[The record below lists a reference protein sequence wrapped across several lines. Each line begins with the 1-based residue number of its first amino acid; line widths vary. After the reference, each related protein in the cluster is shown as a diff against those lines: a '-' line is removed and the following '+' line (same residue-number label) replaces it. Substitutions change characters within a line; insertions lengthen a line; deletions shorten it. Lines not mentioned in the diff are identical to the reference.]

1 MLGLSRRKGRVAK
14 RALPRRRWTRSALP
28 ALCALLLLTNARAQS
43 PGGVLLITIDTLR
56 ADHLGCYGY
65 RRGATPAIDALA
77 NQSAKF
83 EHAFAPVPLTLPSHA
98 ALLTGTYPFYNG
110 VRDQP
115 GFRLPEDIPT
125 LPEYFSRAGYATA
138 AVLGS
143 PVLSR
148 RFGLSRGFDDY
159 DDRFRA
165 STREQEVGL
174 PDIKRPAAAVVR
186 LALAWLDG
194 KPQGKPFFLW
204 LHFYDPHLPYR
215 APEPFRS
222 RFADR
227 PYDGE
232 IAYTDSALA
241 TLFAGLR
248 SRGLFDSS
256 VIALTADH
264 GEGLGE
270 HGEST
275 HGYFIYDST
284 IRIPLLLKPASAV
297 PAGDIKTCV
306 SLVDLAP
313 ALLRL
318 AGIPVPSSMQGTDL
332 GGSIVSGQEP
342 PAHAV
347 YAETMYPLL
356 HLGWNPLRAL
366 ISQKAAQPA
375 TWEAVKYIHAP
386 HPELYD
392 VASDPGEMRN
402 EYSSHQ
408 AEAAAR
414 RDELEGFVRA
424 HAPAK
429 PPAARAPVSAET
441 AELFASLGYVGE
453 AGAAAPA
460 FTTSRR
466 DPKDGVAEHE
476 QLLRAAHA
484 FQESR
489 YDVAARILGEVL
501 GKDPQQPLALDY
513 LGTIHFLH
521 RDLALARDTYRRLLQ
536 AAPYYPTASIELG
549 HTEALLGNR
558 AEAERL
564 YRRAIEMDP
573 SNPRPLRE
581 LGILLLDEGKQE
593 QGEELLQQALK
604 LDPADVFAL
613 NALGEVAARQAHYQD
628 AAALLERALAAAPKA
643 APVRLN
649 LGFVY
654 LQQKRFSEVERL
666 MKDTIQ
672 LDPRQPQAYAELGA
686 ARLQRGDRA
695 GAREAF
701 GRALALDPHNP
712 MALQGAQ
719 ALGLA
724 PGQVP

>member
-1 MLGLSRRKGRVAK
+1 MLGSSRWKGRVADGAFSLV
-14 RALPRRRWTRSALP
+14 RCSRIALL
-28 ALCALLLLTNARAQS
+28 ALCAFIPLPEAHAQS
-43 PGGVLLITIDTLR
+43 PGGVLLISIDTLR
-56 ADHLGCYGY
+56 ADHLGCYGF
-65 RRGATPAIDALA
+65 RRGATPALDALA
-77 NQSAKF
+77 KQAAKF

-115 GFRLPEDIPT
+115 GFRLPDDITT
-125 LPEYFSRAGYATA
+125 LAEYFSRAGYATA

-148 RFGLSRGFDDY
+148 RFGLSRGFEDY
-159 DDRFRA
+159 DDRCGA
-165 STREQEVGL
+165 STREQEAGL
-174 PDIKRPAAAVVR
+174 PNIKRPAGTVVR

-194 KPQGKPFFLW
+194 KPAGKPFFLW

-284 IRIPLLLKPASAV
+284 IHVPLLVKPASATR
-297 PAGDIKTCV
+297 AGDIKTSV

-313 ALLRL
+313 TLLRL

-332 GGSIVSGQEP
+332 AGSVVSGEEP
-342 PAHAV
+342 PPHPV

-366 ISQKAAQPA
+366 IWPKGAQPA
-375 TWEAVKYIHAP
+375 AWEAVKYIEAP

-392 VASDPGEMRN
+392 LESDPGEVRN
-402 EYSSHQ
+402 EYASRQS
-408 AEAAAR
+408 EAAAH
-414 RDELEGFVRA
+414 RDQLQGFVRA

-429 PPAARAPVSAET
+429 PAAARAPVSAET
-441 AELFASLGYVGE
+441 AELFASLGYIGE

-466 DPKDGVAEHE
+466 DPKDGVGEHE

-484 FQESR
+484 FQESQ
-489 YDVAARILGEVL
+489 YDVATRILGEVL

-513 LGTIHFLH
+513 LGTIQFLR
-521 RDLALARDTYRRLLQ
+521 RDLTRARATYTRLLE
-536 AAPYYPTASIELG
+536 AAPYYPTAYIELG

-581 LGILLLDEGKQE
+581 LGILLLDEGKPE
-593 QGEELLQQALK
+593 QAEEWLQRALK
-604 LDPADVFAL
+604 LDATDVFAL
-613 NALGEVAARQAHYQD
+613 NALGEAAARQEHYQD
-628 AAALLERALAAAPKA
+628 AAAILQRALEAAPQEV
-643 APVRLN
+643 PVRLN

-654 LQQKRFSEVERL
+654 LQLRRFSEVERL

-686 ARLQRGDRA
+686 ARLQSGDRA

-701 GRALALDPHNP
+701 QRALALDPGNP

-719 ALGLA
+719 AMGLA
-724 PGQVP
+724 PGQVH